1 MRANNA
7 FFKRGFRQES
17 PQLKIDP
24 QKIDVFEIESV
35 NYRSV
40 ENRPQRE
47 VDYALFEENK
57 WIKTGK
63 ITIFFTPYG
72 CPKKFLVLF
81 PLLAR
86 RIRK

>member
-40 ENRPQRE
+40 ENRP
-47 VDYALFEENK
+47 
-57 WIKTGK
+57 
-63 ITIFFTPYG
+63 
-72 CPKKFLVLF
+72 
-81 PLLAR
+81 
-86 RIRK
+86 